1 MSISPEVRAAA
12 LEVVAK
18 SGVSLEEVRMGMRE
32 RFIETGMSWAEADAL
47 ILLHE
52 ALVEEGQDPQIQK
65 RDAPA
70 DEIRQPGELSDGQ
83 RVLYL
88 YDAGMVGIVQGK
100 APGTHGETAMY
111 GVLWDGEVEISRWYT
126 RSKLIKQKNEQEGTR
141 A

>member
-52 ALVEEGQDPQIQK
+52 ALVEEALNT
-65 RDAPA
+65 R
-70 DEIRQPGELSDGQ
+70 
-83 RVLYL
+83 
-88 YDAGMVGIVQGK
+88 
-100 APGTHGETAMY
+100 TH
-111 GVLWDGEVEISRWYT
+111 
-126 RSKLIKQKNEQEGTR
+126 QENTHD
-141 A
+141 

>member
-126 RSKLIKQKNEQEGTR
+126 RSMLIKQKKEQEQR
-141 A
+141 